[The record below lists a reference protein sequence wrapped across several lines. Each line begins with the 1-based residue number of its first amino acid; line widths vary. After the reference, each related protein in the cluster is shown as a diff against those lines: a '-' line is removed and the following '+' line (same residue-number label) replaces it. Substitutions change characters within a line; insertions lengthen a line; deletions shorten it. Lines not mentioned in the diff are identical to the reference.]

1 MIRMDY
7 VFRFVLCCL
16 THSMCVFFARDVR
29 NQEVQRGA
37 IAFKSCAC
45 QRMHFC
51 CKWGR
56 NRWSVELHPCS
67 TTQRG
72 GRCQQIPT
80 MSRKY
85 LYLHGYQG
93 KCRGFLDCQIVASM
107 DIIKYTIYIYIMTY
121 HDHYNV
127 IITSI
132 LWYLRIFMTE
142 ADWGSESQWPSDCD
156 ENVGLTGCSGEV
168 QQHQATPTGNVT
180 SAVWILSRNF
190 DISRSLERSRE
201 RFLIKTWSLWSEDLC
216 FFEKTLQSEGCGV
229 AEGRWHLRRFPHGH
243 PPKLGDGD
251 THQWRLQVPLRP
263 LDWNHHWELEANL
276 KIMWVFVGVI
286 VIN

>member
-7 VFRFVLCCL
+7 VFRFVWCCL

-72 GRCQQIPT
+72 GRCRQIPT

-107 DIIKYTIYIYIMTY
+107 DIIKYTIYIY
-121 HDHYNV
+121 HDVSWPLQCNHYKYLM
-127 IITSI
+127 ISQDFHDGS
-132 LWYLRIFMTE
+132 WLRIWVSMTIRLWRKCWSHWLLGRSP
-142 ADWGSESQWPSDCD
+142 A
-156 ENVGLTGCSGEV
+156 TSGD
-168 QQHQATPTGNVT
+168 P
-180 SAVWILSRNF
+180 
-190 DISRSLERSRE
+190 DRE
-201 RFLIKTWSLWSEDLC
+201 RDE
-216 FFEKTLQSEGCGV
+216 CGLNFKSKF
-229 AEGRWHLRRFPHGH
+229 RHFSISW
-243 PPKLGDGD
+243 
-251 THQWRLQVPLRP
+251 
-263 LDWNHHWELEANL
+263 
-276 KIMWVFVGVI
+276 KI
-286 VIN
+286 

>member
-1 MIRMDY
+1 
-7 VFRFVLCCL
+7 
-16 THSMCVFFARDVR
+16 MCFFLPETWGIKKFKGEQLHLSHVHASACIFAASEEGID
-29 NQEVQRGA
+29 EALSFIHVQLRKG
-37 IAFKSCAC
+37 
-45 QRMHFC
+45 
-51 CKWGR
+51 
-56 NRWSVELHPCS
+56 
-67 TTQRG
+67 G

-156 ENVGLTGCSGEV
+156 ENVGLTGCLGEV

-286 VIN
+286 VINLFIYLVS